1 MSDPR
6 GLDYLLIVDDEAV
19 PLAAGMTLGRHL
31 DNDLIVAGE
40 DVRDFHLRVDVSQRG
55 PTAVPLGDA
64 VLHHNGVLVEL
75 PTGLMPGDRLEL
87 GQTLIE
93 LRARALDP
101 AEADSWR
108 LTPASNGRGV
118 AVTEV
123 VRVGREPGSDLL
135 LGDLHASRR
144 HALVCNVDGSIWVKD
159 LESANGTFINGER
172 IRGARRAFHGDE
184 IRFDHFVCRLI
195 GSGGELTSARPATPR
210 DRAPYRPQSL
220 DDGGPSSGQTLE
232 FKAVTASQP
241 VRPPAQADMPA
252 GMYLAAWDGVG
263 TPDWQRLPVG
273 RTLIGR
279 AADCDLQLHDLTVS
293 GHHAELVVRPGSATV
308 TDLMSTN
315 GTFCDGRRIQSL
327 RLADGSCLSMGRV
340 EFLYREIAPA
350 AASRPLYWAAGLAGV
365 LALGAALLLAL

>member
-1 MSDPR
+1 MTDPR
-6 GLDYLLIVDDEAV
+6 GLEYLLIVDGEPV

-64 VLHHNGVLVEL
+64 VLHNNGVLIEL
-75 PTGLMPGDRLEL
+75 PTGVMPGDRLEL
-87 GQTLIE
+87 GQSLIE
-93 LRARALDP
+93 LQAEALER

-108 LTPASNGRGV
+108 LAPTDNGQDV
-118 AVTEV
+118 EIVDT
-123 VRVGREPGSDLL
+123 VRVGREPGSDLQ

-144 HALVCNVDGSIWVKD
+144 HALVRNVEGCIWVRD

-184 IRFDHFVCRLI
+184 IRFDHFVCQLI
-195 GSGGELTSARPATPR
+195 GSGGDLTGARLATPR
-210 DRAPYRPQSL
+210 DRAPYRPPSH
-220 DDGGPSSGQTLE
+220 DEASPSSGQTLE
-232 FKAVTASQP
+232 FEAAAGSRAVWPPVPASL
-241 VRPPAQADMPA
+241 PA
-252 GMYLAAWDGVG
+252 GMYLAASEGVG
-263 TPDWQRLPVG
+263 TPAWQRLPVG

-279 AADCDLQLHDLTVS
+279 DADCDVQLHDLTVS
-293 GHHAELVVRPGSATV
+293 GHHAEIVVRPGSATV

-315 GTFCDGRRIQSL
+315 GTICDGRRVQSL
-327 RLADGSCLSMGRV
+327 RLADGSRLSMGRV

-350 AASRPLYWAAGLAGV
+350 AGSRRLYWAAALAGG
-365 LALGAALLLAL
+365 LALGAALLLVL